1 MIVCIFVSRMCLKN
15 RCAFKHAP
23 GKDKDKMWDRLKV
36 VLAICAISAGG
47 SILLMEAVLLGS
59 DIWNVR
65 IAALREPVDLFSESC
80 DVSLL
85 EEMDIVTGTVC
96 ELYGRY
102 DYTYDDYV
110 SDIAYYYVLPIDM
123 AGRTYYMG
131 IRETKGRKELFR
143 KLSIKTD
150 FDVKER
156 GINVK
161 PFQDAAGV
169 SPEQADA
176 EREPI
181 FVEGLLF
188 RMNEQQYKRFQ
199 TWLDK
204 AGYLGDGQVL
214 PYYIEERNI
223 AKYKRY
229 CIGGLIWTAAGIVM
243 IAGSIAV
250 LVRSKNRRRN
260 QTQITIGD
268 VVYEKFQLTRV
279 NQLIEHL
286 EMMQAVQELSR
297 ITGLD
302 MMQAEKIVRRWY
314 RYWY

>member
-1 MIVCIFVSRMCLKN
+1 
-15 RCAFKHAP
+15 
-23 GKDKDKMWDRLKV
+23 MWNRLKV

-47 SILLMEAVLLGS
+47 SILLMEVFLLGS

-65 IAALREPVDLFSESC
+65 FAALREPVDLFSESC

-85 EEMDIVTGTVC
+85 EEMDIVSGTVC
-96 ELYGRY
+96 DLYGRY

-123 AGRTYYMG
+123 GGRTYYMG

-143 KLSIKTD
+143 KLSVKTE
-150 FDVKER
+150 FDVGER
-156 GINVK
+156 GLNVK

-169 SPEQADA
+169 SSGQADA
-176 EREPI
+176 ERESV

-204 AGYLGDGQVL
+204 AGYLDEIEGDGQVL

-250 LVRSKNRRRN
+250 LVRSRNRRRS

-268 VVYEKFQLTRV
+268 VVYEKLQLTRV

-302 MMQAEKIVRRWY
+302 MIQAEKIVRRWY

>member
-1 MIVCIFVSRMCLKN
+1 
-15 RCAFKHAP
+15 
-23 GKDKDKMWDRLKV
+23 MWNRLKV

-65 IAALREPVDLFSESC
+65 FAALREPVDLFSESC
-80 DVSLL
+80 DISSL

-110 SDIAYYYVLPIDM
+110 SDIAYYYVLPIDT

-143 KLSIKTD
+143 KLSVNTE
-150 FDVKER
+150 FDVEER

-161 PFQDAAGV
+161 PFQYAAGV
-169 SPEQADA
+169 SSGQADA
-176 EREPI
+176 EREPV

-243 IAGSIAV
+243 IAGSISV
-250 LVRSKNRRRN
+250 LVRSRNRRRS

-268 VVYEKFQLTRV
+268 VVYEKLQLTRV